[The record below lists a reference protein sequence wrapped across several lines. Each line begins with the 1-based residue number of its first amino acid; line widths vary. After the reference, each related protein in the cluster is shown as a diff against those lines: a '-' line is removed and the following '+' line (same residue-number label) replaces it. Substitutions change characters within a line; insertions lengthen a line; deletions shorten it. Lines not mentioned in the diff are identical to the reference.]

1 MALCWRHREPHRC
14 FSGVISEVAFEA
26 QERCSEQAVVVV
38 REGGLSAGRRGA
50 HGEAQIVRNP
60 SIQGLRRLRPFTP
73 LAVGSVHTLTHTHT
87 AG

>member
-38 REGGLSAGRRGA
+38 REGGLSAGRGVPVER
-50 HGEAQIVRNP
+50 HK
-60 SIQGLRRLRPFTP
+60 L
-73 LAVGSVHTLTHTHT
+73 
-87 AG
+87 